1 MKKDWLRTEFK
12 LIRTEAG
19 ISAKTLAARTGTG
32 HGNTIYSFENGKNSP
47 ALKTVEKWLHEL
59 GYELEIL
66 KISEPKA

>member
-32 HGNTIYSFENGKNSP
+32 HGNTIYGFENGKNSP
-47 ALKTVEKWLHEL
+47 ALKTFEKRLHEL